1 MVRKT
6 RTPRFGIAAS
16 TTPRPRLVVPV
27 AHSRGGVPV
36 AVRKSGANKVEIE
49 REFLVTGLQLLQE
62 FQNLHHFFLV
72 TKTVPSTQIP
82 NFMRVLSRFPVISVT
97 NLATDANVSRD
108 TAKRWLVGLE
118 KSGKLQVREFNGM
131 KQYGY
136 SAVLE
141 ILDRFVR
148 HSAVP

>member
-1 MVRKT
+1 M
-6 RTPRFGIAAS
+6 
-16 TTPRPRLVVPV
+16 PV
-27 AHSRGGVPV
+27 ARSRVGLPV

-72 TKTVPSTQIP
+72 IKTVPSTQIP

-97 NLATDANVSRD
+97 TLATDANVSRD